1 MQRCMNVFCN
11 KYCRKNKV
19 MSAKGSREAELER
32 SEVAAEVDPL
42 NNIGLEILYTQ

>member
-1 MQRCMNVFCN
+1 
-11 KYCRKNKV
+11 

-32 SEVAAEVDPL
+32 SEVAAEVNPL